1 MRQIATSILLVS
13 ILFLFS
19 CTPSKKI
26 IDSSTSSTKISELN
40 KKLATQDISIA
51 LKNNE
56 VIDPDSS
63 HISSKNLSYFMDGKE
78 ETMSLKEVSFIKTSP
93 KLSYSTIIG
102 GPLIIYGG
110 VSSFLYLNGSI
121 SSDSFAT
128 KSSLPALLGGL
139 GIFVFGNT
147 AETDIYYFE

>member
-1 MRQIATSILLVS
+1 MRQIATSFLLALS
-13 ILFLFS
+13 IFVFS
-19 CTPSKKI
+19 CTPSKKVV
-26 IDSSTSSTKISELN
+26 SSNSSTKIADLN
-40 KKLATQDISIA
+40 KKLATQDVSIE
-51 LKNNE
+51 LENNE
-56 VIDPDSS
+56 MVEPDSS
-63 HISSKNLSYFMDGKE
+63 HISSKELNYFIDGNE
-78 ETMSLKEVSFIKTSP
+78 GTVSLDEISFIKISP

-102 GPLIIYGG
+102 VPLIVYGG

-121 SSDSFAT
+121 SSESLVT

>member
-1 MRQIATSILLVS
+1 MRQIAASILLVS

-19 CTPSKKI
+19 CTPSKKVI
-26 IDSSTSSTKISELN
+26 GSSTSSTKIAGLN
-40 KKLATQDISIA
+40 KKLATQDVSIE
-51 LKNNE
+51 LENNE
-56 VIDPDSS
+56 VIKPDSS
-63 HISSKNLSYFMDGKE
+63 YISSQNLNYFVDGNKN
-78 ETMSLKEVSFIKTSP
+78 TVSLKKISFIKTSP

-110 VSSFLYLNGSI
+110 VSSFFYLNGSI
-121 SSDSFAT
+121 SSDNFAT